1 MITKEMKLT
10 YKLDNVSF
18 AGNGNLIDSEV
29 EIVKLIED
37 LKAVFG
43 DKEFTLTAASRSKQ
57 MIDNAKDF
65 VDEE

>member
-18 AGNGNLIDSEV
+18 AGNGNLIDSEA

-43 DKEFTLTAASRSKQ
+43 DKEFTLTAASSSKQ
-57 MIDNAKDF
+57 RTQNVKDF
-65 VDEE
+65 VGKE

>member
-18 AGNGNLIDSEV
+18 AGNGNLIDSEA

-37 LKAVFG
+37 LKTVFG
-43 DKEFTLTAASRSKQ
+43 DKEFTLTAASSSKQ
-57 MIDNAKDF
+57 RTENAKDL
-65 VDEE
+65 VGKE